1 MLEGM
6 DYYAKSSKRADVL
19 LARLLHT
26 PHPAWAKE
34 KSRYYLDLPE
44 ENCKAVLAFNNEY
57 ISRGV
62 TAGARI
68 HYLRFFE
75 AFCSFCKKP
84 FSQVSKQDILDFV
97 RYVVEEGKSKNSG
110 KPLSKST
117 IRHYKTAMKYFFVKF
132 YENNKTVERDARGIP
147 LMVSWIKREKRDEV
161 LKRPEDMLTQAQ
173 VKSLIEACDNPRDK
187 AMISVLYE
195 GALRASELLD
205 MTNDSVKLDKYG
217 AIISVKGKTGQRTIR
232 LINSVPDLTIW
243 LNCHP
248 LKNEESFYLWTAIRK
263 RVPRD
268 FESSKVKTQ
277 FHYYGERL
285 RIKGLENLV
294 WKLKKRVGL
303 KKRVHP
309 HLLRHIRLTELAKK
323 LTEQELKMFA
333 GWTPESRM
341 ASQYVHLSGRDID
354 NSILRING
362 ISDIAQ
368 Q

>member
-1 MLEGM
+1 
-6 DYYAKSSKRADVL
+6 
-19 LARLLHT
+19 
-26 PHPAWAKE
+26 
-34 KSRYYLDLPE
+34 
-44 ENCKAVLAFNNEY
+44 
-57 ISRGV
+57 
-62 TAGARI
+62 
-68 HYLRFFE
+68 
-75 AFCSFCKKP
+75 
-84 FSQVSKQDILDFV
+84 
-97 RYVVEEGKSKNSG
+97 
-110 KPLSKST
+110 
-117 IRHYKTAMKYFFVKF
+117 
-132 YENNKTVERDARGIP
+132 
-147 LMVSWIKREKRDEV
+147 MVSWIKREKRDEV

-205 MTNDSVKLDKYG
+205 MTSDSVKLDKYG

-232 LINSVPDLTIW
+232 LINSVPDMTIW

-248 LKNEESFYLWTAIRK
+248 LKNEENFYLWTAIRK

-268 FESSKVKTQ
+268 FESPKIKTQ

-285 RIKGLENLV
+285 RIKGLENLL
-294 WKLKKRVGL
+294 WKLKKRVGI

-362 ISDIAQ
+362 IIDSTQQEEEQELKPRKCARCNELNPATAKFCYKCSAVLDIKTAVALHETQ
-368 Q
+368 EKDAEALLTFMQHTQEQFNQALNELQKLKKAGKLVTEPIKAK